1 MNIMAKWTKTTPY
14 GDYKDPLQN
23 NKFNKDLHFTNHNDS
38 TLKVFSS
45 IGNIL
50 HEAKW
55 YFGKHIGSKKLSN
68 VKALNKKT
76 RAKRS
81 LIKKF
86 VEEENKQNKNVQENV
101 SSNADNK

>member
-1 MNIMAKWTKTTPY
+1 MAKWIKTTPY
-14 GDYKDPLQN
+14 GNYRDPLQN
-23 NKFNKDLHFTNHNDS
+23 HKFTKDLHFTNHNNA
-38 TLKVFSS
+38 TLKIFSG

-68 VKALNKKT
+68 VKALNNKAK
-76 RAKRS
+76 AKRS
-81 LIKKF
+81 LIKAF
-86 VEEENKQNKNVQENV
+86 VEEENQQNKNVQENV